1 MLVNV
6 SPDRFT
12 NISCVMNLEPLDNR
26 FSLVH
31 ASAFGP
37 NFRFGPARFRF
48 EPRFRTG
55 PRQDYVG
62 YVGGVNCD
70 GSDSDDTEDWNDS
83 GSESSSSF
91 SELEGT
97 DLENNLKEL
106 REEAKDLK
114 GTMSSLER
122 LHLPKSTSYWRKAES
137 NRALGYT
144 GTSQRTQRQRAK
156 NARERAVS
164 RDEARSS

>member
-1 MLVNV
+1 MARKYLKAAAAHARAQRAAQHLVL
-6 SPDRFT
+6 T
-12 NISCVMNLEPLDNR
+12 
-26 FSLVH
+26 
-31 ASAFGP
+31 
-37 NFRFGPARFRF
+37 
-48 EPRFRTG
+48 
-55 PRQDYVG
+55 QDGHLAHEQNSFDSGSDSDSDVG